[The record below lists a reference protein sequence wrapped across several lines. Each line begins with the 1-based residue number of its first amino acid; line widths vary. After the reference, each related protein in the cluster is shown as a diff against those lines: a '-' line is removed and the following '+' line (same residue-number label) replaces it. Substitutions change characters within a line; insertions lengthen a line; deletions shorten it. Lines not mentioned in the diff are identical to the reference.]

1 MDLLIILAAL
11 MGGIVILFLFLG
23 AGKISFQK
31 EKKEED
37 VFEQMFRS
45 EIEIDDNENVMP
57 SAKTWAGYWLRLAID
72 SGQIVKNYSI
82 PGYTAMMLAGIGGF
96 IGFFAWP
103 RNIIGGV
110 ALLVGALFIYRAVL
124 QYRANV
130 RIKKLEAQL
139 PTLLAGMRAN
149 LQANMTPEKA
159 LLAMSDDIEGPLG
172 EELQIFRNELT
183 VNIPLDTALYNMAQR
198 VPSSEIKFLI
208 ASVRLAV
215 SSGIDLDPQIEIIQK
230 IVIQRTRIKGHLSVA
245 IAQVQ
250 PATIASAVL
259 IPAGLLYSMS
269 SSEDNSAFWSSPIGI
284 VAFAVISVLYIAG
297 LFITR
302 AQINKV
308 KAAA

>member
-1 MDLLIILAAL
+1 
-11 MGGIVILFLFLG
+11 MGGIVVLFLFLG
-23 AGKISFQK
+23 SGKIVLRR

-37 VFEQMFRS
+37 VFDQMFRS
-45 EIEIDDNENVMP
+45 EIEIDDADDKMP
-57 SAKTWAGYWLRLAID
+57 NPKSWSGFWLKLALS
-72 SGQIVKNYSI
+72 SGQIVQNYSL
-82 PGYTAMMLAGIGGF
+82 PGYIAAGIAGIGGF
-96 IGFFAWP
+96 VGFFAWP
-103 RNIIGGV
+103 RNFIGGL
-110 ALLVGALFIYRAVL
+110 ALAAGALFVYRAVL
-124 QYRANV
+124 QYRANA

-139 PTLLAGMRAN
+139 PSLLAGMRAN

-159 LLAMSDDIEGPLG
+159 LLAMADDVDGPLG
-172 EELQIFRNELT
+172 EELAIFRNELT

-215 SSGIDLDPQIEIIQK
+215 ASGIDLDPQIEIIQK

-269 SSEDNSAFWSSPIGI
+269 ASQENSEFWTSLIGI
-284 VAFAVISVLYIAG
+284 VAFAVVSVLYIVG